1 VLSSTNDERPSSREE
16 PHETPSRILRDRR
29 ACAGVRDAGPGGS
42 PDADNTARN
51 ARDREAPA
59 LTPTDQGE
67 SASDREITQQ
77 VRQAVVAHDDLSMNA
92 KNAKIITR
100 DGVVTLRG
108 PVKSPA
114 EKTRI
119 GALAAKAPGVK
130 RVDNQLEIENE
141 R

>member
-1 VLSSTNDERPSSREE
+1 MKR
-16 PHETPSRILRDRR
+16 LR
-29 ACAGVRDAGPGGS
+29 ASFVAGALALAFGTQATGGS

-51 ARDREAPA
+51 VRDREAPA

-130 RVDNQLEIENE
+130 RVDNQLEIERNQ
-141 R
+141 

>member
-1 VLSSTNDERPSSREE
+1 MKRVRSTLAIGALALAFGTHHARAASPEE
-16 PHETPSRILRDRR
+16 AAPQR
-29 ACAGVRDAGPGGS
+29 AENEAT
-42 PDADNTARN
+42 DADNTGRN
-51 ARDREAPA
+51 VRDRGDAA
-59 LTPTDQGE
+59 LTPTEQGE
-67 SASDREITQQ
+67 SASDRKITQE

-114 EKTRI
+114 EKTQL

>member
-1 VLSSTNDERPSSREE
+1 MKRF
-16 PHETPSRILRDRR
+16 R
-29 ACAGVRDAGPGGS
+29 APFVIGAFALAFATQATGGS

-51 ARDREAPA
+51 ARDREAST

-67 SASDREITQQ
+67 SAADRKITQE

>member
-1 VLSSTNDERPSSREE
+1 MRR
-16 PHETPSRILRDRR
+16 LR
-29 ACAGVRDAGPGGS
+29 APFVIGALAVGFGVQPALASQPEAAALQVAGTEV

-51 ARDREAPA
+51 KRDREDGA

-67 SASDREITQQ
+67 SASDRKITQQ
-77 VRQAVVAHDDLSMNA
+77 IRQAVVGHDELSMNA

-108 PVKSPA
+108 PVASPA
-114 EKTRI
+114 EKVQV
-119 GALAAKAPGVK
+119 GELAAKAPGVK
-130 RVDNQLEIENE
+130 RVDNQLEIDEE

>member
-1 VLSSTNDERPSSREE
+1 MHHAAASPSDGTALQVAEND
-16 PHETPSRILRDRR
+16 T
-29 ACAGVRDAGPGGS
+29 

-51 ARDREAPA
+51 KRDRGDAT

-67 SASDREITQQ
+67 SASDRKITQQ
-77 VRQAVVAHDDLSMNA
+77 VRQSVVAHDDLSMNA

-114 EKTRI
+114 EKAQI
-119 GALAAKAPGVK
+119 GALAAKTTGVK